1 LRSCSIKISGH
12 FCQAFYF
19 INFDAVKN
27 LMIIMG
33 RTFHFSR
40 HFSVLFITLAFLL
53 VFSSCIFGR
62 KGRKCDCPTWSY
74 EIPASEEPPL
84 DDAARV

>member
-1 LRSCSIKISGH
+1 
-12 FCQAFYF
+12 
-19 INFDAVKN
+19 
-27 LMIIMG
+27 MIIMG
-33 RTFHFSR
+33 RPYHFSG
-40 HFSVLFITLAFLL
+40 HFSVLILTLAFLL

-74 EIPASEEPPL
+74 EIPASEEPSL